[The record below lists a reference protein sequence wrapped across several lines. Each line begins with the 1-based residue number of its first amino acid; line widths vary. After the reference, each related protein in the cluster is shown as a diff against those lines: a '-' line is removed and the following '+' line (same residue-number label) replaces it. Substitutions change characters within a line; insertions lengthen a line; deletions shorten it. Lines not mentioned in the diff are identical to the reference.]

1 MSDAKNKP
9 QIDWH
14 SGFAGGLELSFRRY
28 RADLE
33 IEREHPLSK
42 EPLKIDFMVIKKD
55 KDLLIDNA
63 VGRLFRKYNIIE
75 YKNPGDSLNIDVI
88 WKCIGYAG
96 IYKGLG
102 ETVNS
107 IPDDELTITIFR
119 NTKPVKLFEQF
130 QTADRSIESPYPGV
144 YYLKGLSI
152 LPLQIVIPTELKETD
167 FRALRI
173 MMPNADEEEIR
184 AFIGEA
190 KSYAEKGDR
199 LDADAVLHVS
209 GASNTELYRRI
220 WEEKAMYDFFR
231 DVFNDE
237 YVAAEN
243 RGLEKGR
250 VEGLEEG
257 RTSIIEKMLRKG
269 KTPEEIADLTDVEVA
284 DIRKIQE
291 SIMQLA

>member
-1 MSDAKNKP
+1 MNEVEKKP

-42 EPLKIDFMVIKKD
+42 EPLKIDFMIIKKD
-55 KDLLIDNA
+55 RDLLIDNA
-63 VGRLFRKYNIIE
+63 VGRLFRKHNIVE
-75 YKNPGDSLNIDVI
+75 YKNPSDSLNIDII

-102 ETVNS
+102 ETVNA

-119 NTKPVKLFEQF
+119 NAKPKKLFDQF
-130 QTADRSIESPYPGV
+130 QIANRIIENPYPGV
-144 YYLKGLSI
+144 YYLKGLTI

-184 AFIGEA
+184 QFIGEA
-190 KSYAEKGDR
+190 KDYTEKGDR

-209 GASNTELYRRI
+209 GASNTELFQKIR
-220 WEEKAMYDFFR
+220 EDKAMYDVLR
-231 DVFNDE
+231 DMFNDE
-237 YVAAEN
+237 YEAAEE
-243 RGLEKGR
+243 RGRDNL
-250 VEGLEEG
+250 
-257 RTSIIEKMLRKG
+257 IIRMLRKG
-269 KTPEEIADLTDVEVA
+269 KTPEEIAELTDISIDVV
-284 DIRKIQE
+284 RKIQE
-291 SIMQLA
+291 SMMQLA

>member
-1 MSDAKNKP
+1 MNETEKKP

-14 SGFAGGLELSFRRY
+14 SGFAGGLKLSFRKY
-28 RADLE
+28 RANLE

-55 KDLLIDNA
+55 KDFLIDNA

-119 NTKPVKLFEQF
+119 NAKPVKLFEQF
-130 QTADRSIESPYPGV
+130 RAPDRSIESSYPGV

-173 MMPNADEEEIR
+173 MMPNANEEEIR
-184 AFIGEA
+184 TFIGEA
-190 KSYAEKGDR
+190 KDYTEKGDR

-209 GASNTELYRRI
+209 GASNTELFRRI
-220 WEEKAMYDFFR
+220 KEEDAMYDYLR
-231 DVFNDE
+231 DLFNDE

-250 VEGLEEG
+250 E
-257 RTSIIEKMLRKG
+257 SIIEKMLRKG
-269 KTPEEIADLTDVEVA
+269 KTPEEIADLTDIEV
-284 DIRKIQE
+284 DDVRKIQE